1 MAIINYVKEWQRIAQ
16 RLDWAVVRL
25 RMQMEMA
32 QTDEER
38 SAINAKLE
46 SVYQQIDRARNEAE
60 RLTAKQLKGD

>member
-25 RMQMEMA
+25 RMQMEMV

-38 SAINAKLE
+38 AAINARLE
-46 SVYQQIDRARNEAE
+46 SVYQQIDRARNEAD
-60 RLTAKQLKGD
+60 RLSAKRLKVD